1 MSTSPS
7 PAPAPR
13 DPAAPPL
20 RVVTFNLLNDLTFW
34 HERSPLV
41 VEGLRALAPDV
52 ITLQEVSVAED
63 NAVWLAE
70 QLGGYSVHMSPKT
83 GARRQVEAIA
93 TLARLPV
100 LEHETLGFRQQDRV
114 AQRLVVQHGDARW
127 TVVNAHLHWS
137 LYDDQ
142 TRRRQVQRL
151 LDWVPEGTPLVLCGD
166 FNAQPHYQAVRLLS
180 TRLVSVQSLP
190 HPGHHTF
197 PTPLKRGPG
206 VRHKLRSAS
215 IHAIGLARQGRL
227 EPWRGT
233 LDYIFVDPS
242 VEVVRAG
249 RVLDQPAPDD
259 PQLYPSDH
267 MGLLADL
274 QPGTLAQ
281 SR

>member
-1 MSTSPS
+1 MDQ
-7 PAPAPR
+7 PAR
-13 DPAAPPL
+13 PL

-34 HERSPLV
+34 HERGPLV
-41 VEGLRALAPDV
+41 AEGLRALDPDV

-63 NAVWLAE
+63 NAVWLAR
-70 QLGGYSVHMSPKT
+70 QLGDYSVHMSPKT
-83 GARRQVEAIA
+83 GARRRREAVA

-100 LEHETLGFRQQDRV
+100 LEHRTLAFGHQGRV
-114 AQRLVVQHGDARW
+114 AQRLVVRQGDVPW

-137 LYDDQ
+137 LYDDR

-151 LDWVPEGTPLVLCGD
+151 LDWMPAGQPLVLCGD

-180 TRLVSVQSLP
+180 RRMVSVLSLP
-190 HPGHHTF
+190 HPQHHTF

-206 VRHKLRSAS
+206 VRHKLRAAS
-215 IHAIGLARQGRL
+215 IRAMGLARHRRL

-242 VEVVRAG
+242 VAVVHAG
-249 RVLDQPAPDD
+249 RVLDQPAAHD

-274 QPGTLAQ
+274 LPGGAEAGA
-281 SR
+281 